1 MVEKLLIQ
9 QVLIP
14 ELYIQNFEKSIAFYT
29 DILGF
34 KILYSRDEEK
44 FVMLEREGAQIM
56 FEQIGIGSNCIT
68 DKLKPPFGRGVNFQI
83 QVSDINALYN
93 MITQS
98 GVKLFLDMEDK
109 WYRVDSDYVGNRQF
123 IIQDPD
129 GYLLRFFQRINL

>member
-44 FVMLEREGAQIM
+44 FVMLERECAQIM
-56 FEQIGIGSNCIT
+56 FEQIGIGRNWIT

-83 QVSDINALYN
+83 EVFDINALYN
-93 MITQS
+93 KITQN
-98 GVKLFLDMEDK
+98 GVKFFLDMEDK
-109 WYRVDSDYVGNRQF
+109 
-123 IIQDPD
+123 
-129 GYLLRFFQRINL
+129 